1 MAQPEFDDTFDADFD
16 EEFDRDAF
24 GGSYDG
30 RYTAGWMRRFAESV
44 LATRGELTALDQRA
58 GDGDFGVNLSTG
70 LSFVLAGLDQYTEDS
85 PEAAV
90 PLNTAAEAFLDEVGG
105 TSGPLFGLLIQ
116 ELADAARATPTL
128 TARSLALG
136 AGAGLAAIQ
145 RVGDA
150 EPGDKTLVDAL
161 LPAVRAMEGVPE
173 SGDPGRSLHGA
184 ARAAWGGVRETAQL
198 SARRGRASYLG
209 ERAAGVPDPGA
220 VGVALLFSS
229 AARKLERLP
238 SVVSAG

>member
-1 MAQPEFDDTFDADFD
+1 MAQPEFEQNFDK
-16 EEFDRDAF
+16 ERDGRA
-24 GGSYDG
+24 STETYDG
-30 RYTAGWMRRFAESV
+30 RFTAGWMRRFAESV
-44 LATRGELTALDQRA
+44 LATRGELTELDQRA

-70 LSFVLAGLDQYTEDS
+70 LSFVLAGLDQHTEDS

-128 TARSLALG
+128 TVATLSQG

-150 EPGDKTLVDAL
+150 EAGDKTLVDAL
-161 LPAVRAMEGVPE
+161 LPAVRALEGVPD
-173 SGDPGRSLHGA
+173 SGDPGSALHEA
-184 ARAAWGGVRETAQL
+184 ARAAWDGVRETAEL
-198 SARRGRASYLG
+198 SARRGRASYMG

-220 VGVALLFSS
+220 VGVALFFSS
-229 AARKLERLP
+229 AAGKLERLP